1 MARSHKPLLWFPF
14 AMGGTV
20 AALLLP
26 GLMLLTL
33 LASLGVL
40 PEDTL
45 SHARVSAFAA
55 HWLGALVLF
64 GVIGSMLWHAA
75 HRLRMTLQDLGVR
88 TPAARRLAARVCY
101 GLATVGT
108 LVLVAG
114 LLGMQM

>member
-26 GLMLLTL
+26 GVMLLTL

-40 PEDTL
+40 PDEAL
-45 SHARVSAFAA
+45 SYARVSAFAA

-64 GVIGSMLWHAA
+64 GVIASMLWHAA

-88 TPAARRLAARVCY
+88 TPGARRLAARICY
-101 GLATVGT
+101 GLATLGT
-108 LVLVAG
+108 VVLVAG
-114 LLGMQM
+114 IVGVQM